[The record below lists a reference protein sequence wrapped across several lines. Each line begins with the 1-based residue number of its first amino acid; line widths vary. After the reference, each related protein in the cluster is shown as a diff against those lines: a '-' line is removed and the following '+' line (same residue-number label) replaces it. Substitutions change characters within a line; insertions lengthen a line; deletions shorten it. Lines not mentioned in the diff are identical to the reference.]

1 MVASHRKPLIGV
13 VVLVL
18 IAAAWATVRAQ
29 GLGQSSSGSLAE
41 LTAEVR
47 QLRMV
52 IQDAG
57 RNQTQMQGLNIAL
70 TAQQSR
76 LIQVGNRLEAL
87 NDQLQKASDKAQKLA
102 QEIDSAQ
109 RKLPSSTGADRLD
122 LENLIRGL
130 KFEHGPAAQEEDAIR
145 TRQMEAM
152 NVFRQEEAR
161 WLELVARLEAILK
174 K

>member
-1 MVASHRKPLIGV
+1 MVASRRKAFIGIV
-13 VVLVL
+13 MLVLV
-18 IAAAWATVRAQ
+18 AAAWATVRAQ
-29 GLGQSSSGSLAE
+29 GLGQGSSGSLAE

-52 IQDAG
+52 IHDAG
-57 RNQTQMQGLNIAL
+57 RNQTQMQGLSIAL

-76 LIQVGNRLEAL
+76 LIQVGNRLDAL
-87 NDQLQKASDKAQKLA
+87 NDQLLKASDKAQKVG
-102 QEIDSAQ
+102 QELDSAQ
-109 RKLPSSTGADRLD
+109 RKLPTLTGADRLD

-130 KFEHGPAAQEEDAIR
+130 KFEHGPLAHEEETIR
-145 TRQMEAM
+145 ARQMEAL
-152 NVFRQEEAR
+152 NVFRQEETR